1 MRFEIMKPIDDNEF
15 PSEETSEDV
24 EEEDFDIDIEIKS
37 RRKRKSLKRK
47 TSGKEY
53 GTLVSFILWMA
64 FTIVWLFFFASAN
77 GLVENI
83 TVIFV
88 ALLAIGAVNTLIW
101 IPAQEGRKPK
111 ASAVSG
117 IAWLAF
123 LIIWIVF
130 YASGFGF
137 YENIGIGLASLLLI
151 GALNVLLWVPSKG
164 DSGGA
169 RISGIGGTGWLFF
182 LALWLPF
189 ANDFSDTVYAITFY
203 QNVAIVLA
211 SFLLMMIIVI
221 SPWWGEMQI
230 QVNREVEIGRKPKIT
245 VGLFWAWI
253 AILVI
258 WLWQFANSYTAN
270 QNVAAVLLSLAI
282 FCGLILAMWLP
293 WARKRGEG
301 PESWFSI
308 GLTFT
313 WVIILT
319 IWFWVYADSF
329 DAYQNFAVFLISL
342 LLIAG
347 VAAGAQWKKYRDFE
361 ALDWKD

>member
-1 MRFEIMKPIDDNEF
+1 MKPNDDNEF
-15 PSEETSEDV
+15 PSEETSDDV

-37 RRKRKSLKRK
+37 RKRRKSLKRK
-47 TSGKEY
+47 TTGKEY
-53 GTLVSFILWMA
+53 GTLISFILWMA
-64 FTIVWLFFFASAN
+64 FTVIWLFFFAGAN

-83 TVIFV
+83 AVIFV

-101 IPAQEGRKPK
+101 IPSQEGRRPK

-130 YASGFGF
+130 FASGFGF
-137 YENIGIGLASLLLI
+137 YENIGIGLASLLIVGL
-151 GALNVLLWVPSKG
+151 LNIVLWVPSKG
-164 DSGGA
+164 EGWGA
-169 RISGIGGTGWLFF
+169 RISAVGGTGWLLF
-182 LALWLPF
+182 LVLWLPF
-189 ANDFSDTVYAITFY
+189 ANDFSSTVYTITVY
-203 QNVAIVLA
+203 QNIAIILA

-221 SPWWGEMQI
+221 SPWFGKMEI
-230 QVNREVEIGRKPKIT
+230 SVNSAVEIGRKPKIT
-245 VGLFWAWI
+245 VSLFWAWI
-253 AILVI
+253 AVLVI
-258 WLWQFANSYTAN
+258 WLWQFANDYSAN
-270 QNVAAVLLSLAI
+270 QNVAFVLLSLAI
-282 FCGLILAMWLP
+282 FSGILLAMWLP

-308 GLTFT
+308 GVTFA

-319 IWFWVYADSF
+319 VWFWFFADSF
-329 DAYQNFAVFLISL
+329 DAYQNFAVFLVSL

>member
-1 MRFEIMKPIDDNEF
+1 MKPIDDKEF
-15 PSEETSEDV
+15 PSEETSDDV

-47 TSGKEY
+47 TSSKEY
-53 GTLVSFILWMA
+53 GTLISFILWIA
-64 FTIVWLFFFASAN
+64 FTIIWLFFFAGPH

-83 TVIFV
+83 TVIGV
-88 ALLAIGAVNTLIW
+88 ALLAIGGVNSLIW
-101 IPAQEGRKPK
+101 IPAHVGRKPR
-111 ASAVSG
+111 ASAISG
-117 IAWLAF
+117 IVWIVF

-130 YASGFGF
+130 YGSGFGF
-137 YENIGIGLASLLLI
+137 YENIGIGLASLLLVGVFNI
-151 GALNVLLWVPSKG
+151 ILWVPSEG
-164 DSGGA
+164 EGWGA
-169 RISGIGGTGWLFF
+169 RISAVGGTGWLLF
-182 LALWLPF
+182 LVLWLPF
-189 ANDFSDTVYAITFY
+189 ANDFSNTVYAITFY

-211 SFLLMMIIVI
+211 STLLMMIIVI
-221 SPWWGEMQI
+221 SPWFGKMEI
-230 QVNREVEIGRKPKIT
+230 SVNSVVEIGRKPMIT
-245 VGLFWAWI
+245 VSLFWAWI
-253 AILVI
+253 AVIII
-258 WLWQFANSYTAN
+258 WLWFYADTYSAN
-270 QNVAAVLLSLAI
+270 QNVAAVLLSLTI

-308 GLTFT
+308 GLSFA

-329 DAYQNFAVFLISL
+329 DAYQNFAVFLVSL

>member
-1 MRFEIMKPIDDNEF
+1 MKPIDDNEF
-15 PSEETSEDV
+15 PSEEASDDV
-24 EEEDFDIDIEIKS
+24 EEEDFDIDTEIKS
-37 RRKRKSLKRK
+37 RRRRKSLKRR

-53 GTLVSFILWMA
+53 GTMISFIAWIA
-64 FTIVWLFFFASAN
+64 FTIIWLFFFAGPH

-83 TVIFV
+83 AVIFV

-101 IPAQEGRKPK
+101 IPSHEGRKPK
-111 ASAVSG
+111 ASAISG
-117 IAWLAF
+117 IT
-123 LIIWIVF
+123 WIVF
-130 YASGFGF
+130 LILWIVFFASGFGF
-137 YENIGIGLASLLLI
+137 YENIGIGLASLLIVGL
-151 GALNVLLWVPSKG
+151 LNIVLWVPSKG
-164 DSGGA
+164 EGWGA
-169 RISGIGGTGWLFF
+169 RISAVGGTGWLLFIV
-182 LALWLPF
+182 LWLPF

-203 QNVAIVLA
+203 QNVAIILA

-221 SPWWGEMQI
+221 SPWFGKMQI
-230 QVNREVEIGRKPKIT
+230 EVNSVVEIGRKPKIS

-258 WLWQFANSYTAN
+258 WLWSFANGYSAN
-270 QNVAAVLLSLAI
+270 QNVAVVLLSLAV
-282 FCGLILAMWLP
+282 FCGILLAMWLP

-308 GLTFT
+308 GLTFA

-319 IWFWVYADSF
+319 AWFWFFADGF
-329 DAYQNFAVFLISL
+329 DAYQNFAVFLVSL